1 MTTELRRSKLSSLIS
16 GQLPEFVREDHQTFV
31 AFLKAYYTYLD
42 NTSPDIKDLRDLDKT
57 LNSFIDHFRNEV
69 GLNLPT
75 QINANPRFLLQ
86 HIKDQYL
93 AKGSESSYKL
103 LFRLLFDKE
112 VSIDYPSKQI
122 FRVSDGKWNQ
132 DVSIIAKVTSGHPDQ
147 VVGKLIDVITPTKI
161 IRVQIDRRQYI
172 EIEVERVVQIAD
184 DIYEF
189 YVDRRF
195 FGDVG
200 IGDRLR
206 YKTGDIYFTA
216 DILATTSKL
225 KVLVPGTGFKIGQL
239 YPIRNSKGTGS
250 IMKITRT
257 NTEGGI
263 LDAEFIKFGTGYTT
277 DFTSTIYADLGQSAA
292 GTGGSS
298 LQIIGGNISITEA
311 TDGFTESGSINK
323 SDYAV
328 ANAIDGTY
336 AGDILR
342 EFGSAAGGNEFSSP
356 YDPAVIKVTLG
367 ALAKYPGYYITNDS
381 FLNDAIFIQDS
392 RFYQPFSYVLKIDES
407 LDSYKSIVKTLLH
420 PAGMAVFG
428 EYEIKNEFDI
438 ALTLEAMIKNLSV
451 TIQDTQNIVDL
462 APNVFLT
469 KGFTDD
475 SVSIS
480 DPTVSLLTWKPLEDT
495 LSAPTDSQ
503 TLLFGKGL
511 TDTQFLSDSTTND
524 IGKSLLDLPI
534 LIDSAPTFAITK
546 GLIDTPVITELP
558 YFSVTKYIN
567 NTGSGDDITT
577 PVDSG
582 GFMILNPYAEAGWFL
597 EQYVGI
603 PINFS
608 G

>member
-1 MTTELRRSKLSSLIS
+1 MTTELRRSKLSSLVS

-31 AFLKAYYTYLD
+31 AFLKAYYNYLD
-42 NTSPDIKDLRDLDKT
+42 NISPDVKDLRDLDKT
-57 LNSFIDHFRNEV
+57 LDSFIQHFRNEV

-86 HIKDQYL
+86 KIKDQYL

-112 VSIDYPSKQI
+112 VSIDYPSKQV

-161 IRVQIDRRQYI
+161 IRIQIDRRQYI
-172 EIEVERVVQIAD
+172 EIEVERVVQIAEG
-184 DIYEF
+184 IYEF

-195 FGDVG
+195 FGDIG

-206 YKTGDIYFTA
+206 YKTDDIYFTA
-216 DILATTSKL
+216 DILATTTKL
-225 KVLVPGTGFKIGQL
+225 QVQVPGTGFKVGQL

-250 IMKITRT
+250 IMKVTRT

-277 DFTSTIYADLGQSAA
+277 DFTSTIYADLGQSSI

-298 LQIIGGNISITEA
+298 LQIIGGNISVAEA
-311 TDGFTESGSINK
+311 TDGFTETGIINK
-323 SDYAV
+323 TDYAV
-328 ANAIDGTY
+328 TNAIDGTY
-336 AGDILR
+336 AGDIIR
-342 EFGSAAGGNEFSSP
+342 EFGSSGGGNEFSSP

-381 FLNDAIFIQDS
+381 FLNDAVFIQDS

-451 TIQDTQNIVDL
+451 TIQDIGNVVDL
-462 APNVFLT
+462 GPNISLT

-480 DPTVSLLTWKPLEDT
+480 DPTVSLLTWKPLAHT
-495 LSAPTDSQ
+495 LSTPTDSQ
-503 TLLFGKGL
+503 TKLFGKGL
-511 TDTQFLSDSTTND
+511 TSTQLLSDTTTNQ
-524 IGKSLLDLPI
+524 ISKSLSHSQI
-534 LIDSAPTFAITK
+534 LTDSAPSFAITK
-546 GLIDTPVITELP
+546 GLLDTPIITEQP
-558 YFSVTKYIN
+558 YFSVTKYIDR
-567 NTGSGDDITT
+567 TGLGDDRSI

-582 GFMILNPYAEAGWFL
+582 GFIIINPYAEAGWFL
-597 EQYVGI
+597 ENYVGI